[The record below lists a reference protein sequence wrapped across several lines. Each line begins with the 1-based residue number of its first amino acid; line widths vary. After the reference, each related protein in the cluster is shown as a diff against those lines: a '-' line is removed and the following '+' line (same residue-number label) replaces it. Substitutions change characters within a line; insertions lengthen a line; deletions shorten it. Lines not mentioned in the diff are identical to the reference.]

1 MTVHLNAYKQVDNT
15 NYTGE
20 VALGL
25 DRIYCQQHNQKMVH
39 TKSSQVILSGPI
51 K

>member
-1 MTVHLNAYKQVDNT
+1 MMVHLNAYKQVDNT

-25 DRIYCQQHNQKMVH
+25 DKIYCQQHNEKIVH
-39 TKSSQVILSGPI
+39 TNNSQVIL
-51 K
+51 